1 MRKKLMP
8 SFSAFAC
15 ESLPNDL
22 AATHSMALVNNT
34 DFEEL
39 LWWDCSASR
48 EQRNWPCT
56 DMMIDL
62 VDWGWA
68 YDGHLPSWVQVELI
82 ETTATVSQVAARMEN
97 MKSQLGLGDDHLQ
110 NHN

>member
-1 MRKKLMP
+1 M
-8 SFSAFAC
+8 
-15 ESLPNDL
+15 
-22 AATHSMALVNNT
+22 TLVNNT

-48 EQRNWPCT
+48 QQRNWPCT

-68 YDGHLPSWVQVELI
+68 YDGVLPSWVQVDLI
-82 ETTATVSQVAARMEN
+82 ETATVSQVADARMKNLRSELL
-97 MKSQLGLGDDHLQ
+97 SR
-110 NHN
+110 